1 MTPLQVVA
9 FVAAQERMREVAHSA
24 LPDAPKMPYVPDE
37 PRTPVLRT
45 HLAALLRRTA
55 DRVDPRLEPS
65 IG

>member
-9 FVAAQERMREVAHSA
+9 FIAAQERMREQVQSA
-24 LPDAPKMPYVPDE
+24 LPGAPKVPYVPDE

-55 DRVDPRLEPS
+55 DRVDPRLQPS
-65 IG
+65 AG